1 MNLEV
6 SCPTTFVYIKT
17 TKLKSKSFRLFA
29 RGFSCQRL
37 FFIRNN
43 GNLGTTGKSG
53 LRIPSISRD
62 HRSSGAVR
70 TFLFTRKRSIKKKDI
85 FGSPPLQANTF
96 LGNLSVH
103 YCLVIMVPMVA
114 TLFIAGGLID
124 CIRFGI
130 FCLNFTG
137 RRLIYSV
144 ILLSKSKTTSQLT
157 GNTNT
162 PQSELYLSRKTP
174 ACQCTSMFFA
184 FHAVISHSFLGNFL
198 FKAMITGQPFIFPE
212 LTNYTRLCSPRE
224 DRMPDGILIKKHLTK
239 AGLLC
244 PVLDGNGNL
253 L

>member
-1 MNLEV
+1 MLYAPFFSLENAV
-6 SCPTTFVYIKT
+6 S
-17 TKLKSKSFRLFA
+17 
-29 RGFSCQRL
+29 
-37 FFIRNN
+37 
-43 GNLGTTGKSG
+43 
-53 LRIPSISRD
+53 
-62 HRSSGAVR
+62 
-70 TFLFTRKRSIKKKDI
+70 KKKDI

-144 ILLSKSKTTSQLT
+144 VLLSKSKTISQLT

-162 PQSELYLSRKTP
+162 FQSELYLLCKTP
-174 ACQCTSMFFA
+174 SSQCTSMFLA
-184 FHAVISHSFLGNFL
+184 FHAVISHSFLRNFL
-198 FKAMITGQPFIFPE
+198 FKSMITDQHFIFPE

-224 DRMPDGILIKKHLTK
+224 DRMPDGILDKNTLPRQDYFARYWMVMVIFYSFKNIIIDCLI
-239 AGLLC
+239 C
-244 PVLDGNGNL
+244 I
-253 L
+253 